1 MDGILQTLSGV
12 LDSATLDRLVVE
24 YSWFWPIC
32 ELLHFIG
39 LTLLVGVT
47 GLLDLRIL
55 GLAKG
60 LPMAP
65 IHRLVPWAIGGFA
78 LCVASGAVFV
88 CGDPFNEPVV
98 LLRNLSFQLKMLFVA
113 VAGLNVAFFYAGG
126 MHRKVAALG
135 PGGDAPAAA
144 KLIAGISLGCWIAV
158 IYFGRMIPWADA
170 IHYALGR

>member
-1 MDGILQTLSGV
+1 METLSAI

-24 YSWFWPIC
+24 YSWLWPIC

-60 LPMAP
+60 LPLGP
-65 IHRLVPWAIGGFA
+65 LHRLMPWAVGGFA
-78 LCVASGAVFV
+78 LCLASGAVFV
-88 CGDPFNEPVV
+88 CGDPFNEPIV
-98 LLRNLSFQLKMLFVA
+98 LLRNLSFQLKMLLVA
-113 VAGLNVAFFYAGG
+113 VAGLNIGVFYLGG
-126 MHRKVAALG
+126 VYRKIAAMG
-135 PGGDAPAAA
+135 PGADAPAPA
-144 KLIAGISLGCWIAV
+144 KLIAAVSLACWIGV

-170 IHYALGR
+170 INYALGQ